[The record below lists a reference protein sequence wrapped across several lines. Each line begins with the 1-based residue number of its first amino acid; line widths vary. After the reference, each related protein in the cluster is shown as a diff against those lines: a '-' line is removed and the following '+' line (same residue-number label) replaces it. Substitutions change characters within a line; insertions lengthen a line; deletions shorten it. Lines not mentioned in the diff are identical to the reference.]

1 MVFSRI
7 DCVVYRF
14 VAIPA
19 RCVVTAFAAA
29 TGPEVL
35 DDYPGRP
42 CAADGT
48 PPRRRPPCP
57 SFHARQAEK
66 ESLDDHGG
74 RHRVVTVKFLQR
86 RKGYMPKPN
95 RLEGDNPRPAH

>member
-48 PPRRRPPCP
+48 PAAAASALP
-57 SFHARQAEK
+57 
-66 ESLDDHGG
+66 
-74 RHRVVTVKFLQR
+74 FL
-86 RKGYMPKPN
+86 
-95 RLEGDNPRPAH
+95 PRPQG